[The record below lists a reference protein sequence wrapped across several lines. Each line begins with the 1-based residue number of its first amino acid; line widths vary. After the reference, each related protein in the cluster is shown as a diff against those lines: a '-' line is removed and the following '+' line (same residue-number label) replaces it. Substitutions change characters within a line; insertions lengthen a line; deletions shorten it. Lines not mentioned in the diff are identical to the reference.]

1 MCSMKS
7 NGWMVY
13 PVIAGNLGLIAWALA
28 GNPAR
33 TLFLVLALVPF
44 GLSIALFASN
54 ATGDRLK
61 GCMALA
67 STVCALILGM

>member
-13 PVIAGNLGLIAWALA
+13 PVIAGNLGLIAWALV

-33 TLFLVLALVPF
+33 VLFLVLALVPF

-54 ATGDRLK
+54 SAGDRFK
-61 GCMALA
+61 GCIALA
-67 STVCALILGM
+67 STVCALILGL